1 MAKPVKVNPAESYAA
16 FKAIMDAAKARFIGR
31 AEAIDLLA
39 LALLSKQHLYL
50 LSPPGTA
57 KTAMIS
63 YITKL
68 LGGTFFGVQMRDD
81 TKPEEILGMWDLN
94 ALEAG
99 RYKRRWSRG
108 AIADVVYINE
118 AFKGSSN
125 ALNAMLGML
134 HERRVD
140 DDAGYQDVP
149 LWTAILDSNELPR
162 DKAALAAFF
171 DRIIFKDRL
180 DYLSASEDFIALING
195 RATGENDPEPIS
207 LPQLMALHEYVKGV
221 TLHENYAEDV
231 LSIRAMLISEG
242 ITVSDR
248 TWAEAC
254 GDCDPY
260 GSKRATPI
268 RASAFYAGRKL
279 TKPRDFLTLAK
290 IMWLDPSDQPKIRR
304 AVMRAT
310 MPDAMK
316 AEEKLSG
323 VVDAYSLA
331 MAGTDRRVTADAAA
345 MALDAKR
352 EIEGAMASIDEDL
365 RAEIIGKLRKMHA
378 DLTSRIMRV

>member
-1 MAKPVKVNPAESYAA
+1 MAKAVKVNASESYAA
-16 FKAIMDAAKARFIGR
+16 FKAIMDAAKARFVGR

-39 LALLSKQHLYL
+39 LALLSKQHIYM

-63 YITKL
+63 YVTKL

-99 RYKRRWSRG
+99 RYKRRWSRA

-162 DKAALAAFF
+162 DKMALAAFF

-180 DYLSASEDFIALING
+180 DYLTASEDFIALISG
-195 RATGENDPEPIS
+195 RATGENDPEPIT
-207 LPQLMALHEYVKGV
+207 LPQLMTLHEYVKSV

-242 ITVSDR
+242 ISVSDR

-254 GDCDPY
+254 GDFDPY
-260 GSKRATPI
+260 GKKRATPI
-268 RASAFYAGRKL
+268 KASAFYAGRKI

-290 IMWLDPSDQPKIRR
+290 IMWLDPTDQPKIRR

-310 MPDAMK
+310 MPDSLR
-316 AEEKLSG
+316 AEDELAKI
-323 VVDAYSLA
+323 VDAYSLA
-331 MAGTDRRVTADAAA
+331 MSGNDRKIIADVATQAADAR
-345 MALDAKR
+345 MT
-352 EIEGAMASIDEDL
+352 IQGMTSVDEDV
-365 RAEIIGKLRKMHA
+365 RTEIIIKIKNMHA
-378 DLTSRIMRV
+378 TLLGRIMRV